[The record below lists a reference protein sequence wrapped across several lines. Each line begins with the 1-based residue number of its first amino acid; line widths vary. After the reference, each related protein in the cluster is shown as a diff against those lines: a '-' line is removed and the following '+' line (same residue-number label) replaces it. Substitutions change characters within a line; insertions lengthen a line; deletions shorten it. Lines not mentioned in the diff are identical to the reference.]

1 MASAPAPKHANM
13 HNTPIT
19 IPTMVPGDALSAVVT
34 GDDVLLA
41 DVFDSVTLLVGEIVG
56 TDVVIEVFVLVARL
70 VGVTVDENEL
80 VSGKPDETAVDVIP
94 REVVVVLEA
103 GTVVGLLGFTVVVPA
118 MGGCDD
124 VGLRGGKSQVHLK
137 LKVWPAPMRSIL
149 NCISFA
155 PQSVL
160 SVPSQ

>member
-34 GDDVLLA
+34 GDNVLLA
-41 DVFDSVTLLVGEIVG
+41 DVSDFVALLVGETVE
-56 TDVVIEVFVLVARL
+56 TDVVIEVLVLVPRF
-70 VGVTVDENEL
+70 VGVAVDESEL
-80 VSGKPDETAVDVIP
+80 VSGETDDNAVDVIP
-94 REVVVVLEA
+94 GEVVVVLET
-103 GTVVGLLGFTVVVPA
+103 GMVVRVLVGS
-118 MGGCDD
+118 CDD
-124 VGLRGGKSQVHLK
+124 VDLRGGKLQVHLK

-149 NCISFA
+149 NCISFT